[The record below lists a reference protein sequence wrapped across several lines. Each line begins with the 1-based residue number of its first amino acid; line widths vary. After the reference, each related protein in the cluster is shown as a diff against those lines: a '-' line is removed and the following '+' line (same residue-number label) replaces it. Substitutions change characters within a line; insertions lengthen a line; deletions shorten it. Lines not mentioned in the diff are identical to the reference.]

1 MGNCENIKLKHIC
14 AQVDNSTSNKS
25 KMQEEN
31 GYKSGIFDFQS
42 TNPVIN
48 NAIQNFQGLAM
59 FEQLFAIQDSV
70 ASDQTFLNDFVEI
83 DSNFDSFSMQDV
95 SSGVAKTDGL
105 SSADL
110 STLQSKLSGLQASLT
125 EKTKELANVMSGK
138 HPELLQMKKSYETKE
153 TDLKK
158 TLELRDAQTTSKIA
172 TLNSRIKNS
181 EQAMSANDTQISQ
194 GEANVSNLKS
204 GINDLSASKNDLE
217 GQISNC
223 ESSEHKPFDFLSK
236 LKNSLNKILN
246 QIKQKQNELTK
257 TESNLSKLKLLKVKL
272 KMDKDKLE
280 DEKESLEKQ
289 SAENKQEMAML
300 DREVEKAKTQYQNYK
315 EKLEIKLNSEIDEI
329 KQQINAV
336 NKEILSRGKE
346 SGVNQD
352 VTKIVDSD
360 DITKENKKRI
370 ISLKEEQQELKEEEK
385 NIYTGESLIQG
396 DENIN
401 LEEIQARMAEI
412 DLEIASI
419 ENANI

>member
-1 MGNCENIKLKHIC
+1 
-14 AQVDNSTSNKS
+14 
-25 KMQEEN
+25 
-31 GYKSGIFDFQS
+31 
-42 TNPVIN
+42 
-48 NAIQNFQGLAM
+48 
-59 FEQLFAIQDSV
+59 
-70 ASDQTFLNDFVEI
+70 
-83 DSNFDSFSMQDV
+83 
-95 SSGVAKTDGL
+95 
-105 SSADL
+105 
-110 STLQSKLSGLQASLT
+110 
-125 EKTKELANVMSGK
+125 
-138 HPELLQMKKSYETKE
+138 
-153 TDLKK
+153 
-158 TLELRDAQTTSKIA
+158 
-172 TLNSRIKNS
+172 
-181 EQAMSANDTQISQ
+181 
-194 GEANVSNLKS
+194 
-204 GINDLSASKNDLE
+204 
-217 GQISNC
+217 
-223 ESSEHKPFDFLSK
+223 
-236 LKNSLNKILN
+236 
-246 QIKQKQNELTK
+246 
-257 TESNLSKLKLLKVKL
+257 
-272 KMDKDKLE
+272 MDKDKLE

>member
-14 AQVDNSTSNKS
+14 AQVDNSTSDKS

-42 TNPVIN
+42 TNPI
-48 NAIQNFQGLAM
+48 ANFANSTVSGLAV
-59 FEQLFAIQDSV
+59 FEQLFAMQDSV
-70 ASDQTFLNDFVEI
+70 ASEQTFLQDFSEI

-110 STLQSKLSGLQASLT
+110 STLQSKLSNLQTSLT
-125 EKTKELANVMSGK
+125 EKTKELATVMSGK
-138 HPELLQMKKSYETKE
+138 HPDLQQMQKAYETKE
-153 TDLKK
+153 NDLKK

-194 GEANVSNLKS
+194 SEATASNLKS

-236 LKNSLNKILN
+236 LKNALNRVLN
-246 QIKQKQNELTK
+246 QIKEKQNQLTK
-257 TESNLSKLKLLKVKL
+257 TENTLSKLKLLKVKL

-280 DEKESLEKQ
+280 EEKEALEKQ
-289 SAENKQEMAML
+289 SIQNKQEIEAL
-300 DREVEKAKTQYQNYK
+300 DRDVEKSKAQYQTYK
-315 EKLEIKLNSEIDEI
+315 EKLANTLNSEIDQI

-360 DITKENKKRI
+360 DITQENQKRI
-370 ISLKEEQQELKEEEK
+370 IKLKEEQQKLQEEEK
-385 NIYTGESLIQG
+385 DIYTGDSFIQG